1 MPRFVF
7 NLESVLR
14 HRTFAEQERMRDLA
28 VVQSEMT
35 RLQNE
40 LKALNDSMQASAQDM
55 KANHLTGS
63 LDVNF
68 LAAHRRYTV
77 AAQRKGM
84 LLVQEMARQQRKVDD
99 AQRLLSE
106 AAKER
111 KILEKLKERHF
122 ERWKANQS
130 RRELADAD
138 EVGAQWGY
146 RQQEAA
152 RAATEGATAS
162 LAGAAGASVADSHP
176 VAERYTDKSA
186 YRFANPQAT
195 PGALRRTDV
204 ISTERGRA

>member
-28 VVQSEMT
+28 VAQSEMT

-77 AAQRKGM
+77 ATQRKGM
-84 LLVQEMARQQRKVDD
+84 LLVQEMARQQRKVDET
-99 AQRLLSE
+99 QRLLAE

-111 KILEKLKERHF
+111 KILEKLKERQL
-122 ERWKANQS
+122 ERWKADRS
-130 RRELADAD
+130 RCDLADAD
-138 EVGAQWGY
+138 EAGAQWSY
-146 RQQEAA
+146 RRQEAA
-152 RAATEGATAS
+152 RSETEETTDS
-162 LAGAAGASVADSHP
+162 SAD
-176 VAERYTDKSA
+176 
-186 YRFANPQAT
+186 AN
-195 PGALRRTDV
+195 
-204 ISTERGRA
+204 STMRGRT

>member
-1 MPRFVF
+1 MSKFVF

-28 VVQSEMT
+28 VAQAEMT

-40 LKALNDSMQASAQDM
+40 LKALNESMQASAQDM

-63 LDVNF
+63 LDVNY

-77 AAQRKGM
+77 ATQRRGM
-84 LLVQEMARQQRKVDD
+84 MLVQEMGRQQRKVDE
-99 AQRLLSE
+99 AQRLLAE

-111 KILEKLKERHF
+111 KILEKLKERHL
-122 ERWKANQS
+122 ERWKAEQS

-152 RAATEGATAS
+152 RSAAQGATES
-162 LAGAAGASVADSHP
+162 SAGAAVGSLADSHP
-176 VAERYTDKSA
+176 VADRSA
-186 YRFANPQAT
+186 DRIANPQAT
-195 PGALRRTDV
+195 PGTLRRTDAE
-204 ISTERGRA
+204 STMRGRGS